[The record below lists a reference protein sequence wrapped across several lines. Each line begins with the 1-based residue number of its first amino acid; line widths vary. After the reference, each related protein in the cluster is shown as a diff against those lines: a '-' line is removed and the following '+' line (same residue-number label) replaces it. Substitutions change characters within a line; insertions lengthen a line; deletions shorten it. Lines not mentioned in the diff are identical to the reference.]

1 MIKKIIKKVYCLYLQ
16 KRWKM
21 KMGGDS
27 YLASAFFEDYK
38 RYSLMKAFSI
48 HRHGFTVSDW
58 NFLDLSKDKY
68 REYLSNAN
76 YYGMHPINGR
86 FSAWIDD
93 KLTLKYLCSGTE
105 LDEYMPEYYFQIDSK
120 GHILPLMDYE
130 TDKSLSSTKEVV
142 KLLREKS
149 ELAIKLVA
157 GSIGEGFYKAEY
169 KNGEYFLNGEVLS
182 EADFCSRLSTLRDYL
197 IVEYLHPHEKL
208 AKFCPDTVNCIRYL
222 LGRID
227 GKMVMLKGYIRFGT
241 KASGFV
247 ENYNAGGVL
256 CYLDDHG
263 QFSGGNVID
272 IEKGKNM
279 TITVHPDSGVELI
292 GQIPHWNE
300 IVEAGSKLDRHF
312 PQMDY
317 LGIDFVITSKDEVKI
332 LEINSLTSLDSF
344 QLDGSI
350 LNTPSGRFY
359 RERM

>member
-1 MIKKIIKKVYCLYLQ
+1 M
-16 KRWKM
+16 
-21 KMGGDS
+21 
-27 YLASAFFEDYK
+27 
-38 RYSLMKAFSI
+38 YSPIKAFNI

-58 NFLDLSKDKY
+58 NFLDLNKDKCK
-68 REYLSNAN
+68 EYLSNTE
-76 YYGMHPINGR
+76 YYAMHPINGR

-105 LDEYMPEYYFQIDSK
+105 LDGYMPEYYFQIDSE
-120 GHILPLMDYE
+120 GRILPLMDYD
-130 TDKSLSSTKEVV
+130 TDKSLSNAEEVA

-157 GSIGEGFYKAEY
+157 GSIGKGFYKAEY
-169 KNGEYFLNGEVLS
+169 KDGKYLLNGEVLN
-182 EADFCSRLSTLRDYL
+182 ETEFCVRLSTLRDYL
-197 IVEYLHPHEKL
+197 IIEYLHPHEKL

-222 LGRID
+222 LGRVD

-256 CYLDDHG
+256 CYLNENG
-263 QFSGGNVID
+263 QFSGGNIID
-272 IEKGKNM
+272 MEKGKNM
-279 TITVHPDSGVELI
+279 IISSHPDSGAELD
-292 GQIPHWNE
+292 GEIPLWSE
-300 IVEAGSKLDRHF
+300 IVEVGRKLDRHF

-317 LGIDFVITSKDEVKI
+317 LGIDFVITSKEEVKI

-350 LNTPSGRFY
+350 LKTPSGRFY
-359 RERM
+359 KERMK